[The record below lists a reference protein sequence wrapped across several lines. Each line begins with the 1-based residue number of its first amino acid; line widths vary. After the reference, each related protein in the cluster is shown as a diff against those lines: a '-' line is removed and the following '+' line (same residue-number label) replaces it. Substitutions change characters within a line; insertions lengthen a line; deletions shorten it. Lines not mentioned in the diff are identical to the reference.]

1 MHERII
7 NVLVRALFLNFMI
20 LQVSFR
26 FGRSISGVEVSLVQ
40 KKNVDLAK
48 YSRKALLVR
57 FRCITT
63 AKSEDK
69 KEFKFKIRVEDT
81 RPLCNYLGVIS
92 S

>member
-40 KKNVDLAK
+40 KKKRGLSKIFKESIASSISMD
-48 YSRKALLVR
+48 
-57 FRCITT
+57 TT

-69 KEFKFKIRVEDT
+69 KEFKFKIRVKDT